1 MSTDDATRRALGLD
15 DASLD
20 AAWDAAVALL
30 RAKHGVDG
38 ADAML
43 ARAAANLSYWHDN
56 PAPWDATFVIPSEA
70 P

>member
-1 MSTDDATRRALGLD
+1 MTDPIAALGLD

-20 AAWDAAVALL
+20 AAWDAAVARL

-43 ARAAANLSYWHDN
+43 AQAATNLSHWHDN
-56 PAPWDATFVIPSEA
+56 PAPWDAAFVIPEEA